1 MSASPD
7 TEPVPPEPIPPD
19 PLPPDLLPPEED
31 TQVYFSHRQILVVM
45 SGVMSGMFLAAL
57 DQSIVSTALP
67 TITSELGGLDQ
78 LAWVVTAYL
87 VTATAAAPLWGKISD
102 LYGRRLIFQVAISIF
117 LIGSIACG
125 LAQDI
130 SQLIGFRALQGIGGG
145 GLFSIALAVIG
156 DVVPPRE
163 RGRYGGYFG
172 AVFGVSSIAGPLLGG
187 FFTDGPGWRWIFYI
201 NVPIGIGALVITSI
215 ALTMP
220 VVKRKVSID
229 YPGALTIVVAVTSL
243 ILYLEWRGKDFGW
256 TEGWALALLVTAIA
270 GIAIFYLVEQR
281 AEEPIIPMRLFRN
294 PVFSVG
300 GLYAFLSGIAMF
312 GVIIFLPLY
321 LQAVK
326 GFSATQSGLA
336 MTPAIVGILVSSILC
351 GRILDRTGR
360 YKIFPIIGAVLIATA
375 MALLSTLAL
384 DTNYWL
390 LAGYMV
396 IFGLGLGAQMQTV
409 MTAIQNSVRMRDLGS
424 ATGSVTF
431 FRQMGGAI
439 GASGFGAVFGIAL
452 AGNLRDVF
460 AGFGSAGGAAPAGI
474 DTNDVAALQNLPPG
488 IREPVLGAFAD
499 ALGTMFLF
507 GVPAVVV
514 ALLAAC
520 FLKEIPLRASA
531 KPPPT
536 AEPVVADT
544 SPVPSS
550 AL

>member
-1 MSASPD
+1 MSAA
-7 TEPVPPEPIPPD
+7 PETAAPGSSSGSA
-19 PLPPDLLPPEED
+19 LSSAEEE
-31 TQVYFSHRQILVVM
+31 TQAYFSHRQIMIVM
-45 SGVMSGMFLAAL
+45 SGIMSGMFLAAL

-67 TITSELGGLDQ
+67 TITSELGGLDK

-87 VTATAAAPLWGKISD
+87 VTATAATPLWGKISD
-102 LYGRRLIFQVAISIF
+102 LYGRRLIFQIAISIF
-117 LIGSIACG
+117 LIGSMACG

-130 SQLIGFRALQGIGGG
+130 TQLIGFRALQGIGGG
-145 GLFSIALAVIG
+145 GLFSIALAIIG

-172 AVFGVSSIAGPLLGG
+172 AVFGVSSVAGPLAGG

-201 NVPIGIGALVITSI
+201 NVPIGIAALIITSL
-215 ALTMP
+215 ALKMP
-220 VVKRKVSID
+220 VIKRKVSID
-229 YPGALTIVVAVTSL
+229 YLGALTIVVAVASL
-243 ILYLEWRGKDFGW
+243 ILYLEWRGKDYGW
-256 TEGWALALLVTAIA
+256 TEGWALTLLGTAVA
-270 GIAIFYLVEQR
+270 GIAIFYFVEKR
-281 AEEPIIPMRLFRN
+281 AEEPIIPMRLFGN

-336 MTPAIVGILVSSILC
+336 MIPAVVGILVSSIVC

-360 YKIFPIIGAVLIATA
+360 YKVFPIVGAVLLLVAVG
-375 MALLSTLAL
+375 LLSTLAVN
-384 DTNYWL
+384 TNYWL

-409 MTAIQNSVRMRDLGS
+409 MTAIQNSVKMRDLGS

-452 AGNLRDVF
+452 AANLKDVF
-460 AGFGSAGGAAPAGI
+460 AGFAGSAPAHI
-474 DTNDVAALQNLPPG
+474 DTNDVTALQNLPPAVQ
-488 IREPVLGAFAD
+488 EPVLGAFAD
-499 ALGTMFLF
+499 ALGTMFLV
-507 GVPAVVV
+507 GAPAVLI
-514 ALLAAC
+514 ALIAAL

-531 KPPPT
+531 KPPGPS
-536 AEPVVADT
+536 AKST
-544 SPVPSS
+544 SLS
-550 AL
+550 AGRAGKF

>member
-1 MSASPD
+1 MSSTTD
-7 TEPVPPEPIPPD
+7 TAPAAD
-19 PLPPDLLPPEED
+19 EEV
-31 TQVYFSHRQILVVM
+31 QAYFTHKQILVVM

-67 TITSELGGLDQ
+67 TITSELGGLDK

-87 VTATAAAPLWGKISD
+87 VTATAATPLWGKISD
-102 LYGRRLIFQVAISIF
+102 LYGRRLIFQIAISIF
-117 LIGSIACG
+117 LIGSMACG

-130 SQLIGFRALQGIGGG
+130 TQLIGFRAVQGIGGG
-145 GLFSIALAVIG
+145 GLFSIALAIIG

-172 AVFGVSSIAGPLLGG
+172 AVFGISSVAGPLLGG

-201 NVPIGIGALVITSI
+201 NVPIGIAALVVTSL
-215 ALTMP
+215 ALKMP

-229 YPGALTIVVAVTSL
+229 YLGALTIVVAVTSL
-243 ILYLEWRGKDFGW
+243 ILYLEWRGKDYGW
-256 TEGWALALLVTAIA
+256 SEGWALALLITAVA
-270 GIAIFYLVEQR
+270 GVAIFYFVEQR

-300 GLYAFLSGIAMF
+300 GLYAFLAGIAMF

-336 MTPAIVGILVSSILC
+336 MTPAIVGILVASIVC
-351 GRILDRTGR
+351 GRMLDKTGR
-360 YKIFPIIGAVLIATA
+360 YKIFPIVGAALLLLAI
-375 MALLSTLAL
+375 ALLSTLAV

-390 LAGYMV
+390 LAGYML

-409 MTAIQNSVRMRDLGS
+409 MTAIQNSVKMRDLGS

-439 GASGFGAVFGIAL
+439 GATGFGAVFGIVL
-452 AGNLRDVF
+452 ASNLKEVF
-460 AGFGSAGGAAPAGI
+460 AGFAATGGPTPSDI
-474 DTNDVAALQNLPPG
+474 ETNDVAALQDLPPG
-488 IREPVLGAFAD
+488 VKEPMLAAFAD
-499 ALGTMFLF
+499 ALGTMFLV
-507 GVPAVVV
+507 GVPAVVI
-514 ALLAAC
+514 ALIAAF
-520 FLKEIPLRASA
+520 FLKEVPLRASA
-531 KPPPT
+531 KPPGANGEDANEN
-536 AEPVVADT
+536 AELAAAT
-544 SPVPSS
+544 SP
-550 AL
+550 AH